1 MASNYDNSAWFY
13 DKLSRL
19 VYGKALINAQVYL
32 LQFVKPN
39 STILTAGGGTGWI
52 LEELAKIHPTGLKIT
67 YIEISSKMMALS
79 KKRWVADNEVTFI
92 NSAAEDVPVTTR
104 FDILITPFLFDNF
117 KEETL
122 QKIFGHL
129 HSQLKTGGM
138 WLNTDFQLS
147 GKWWQNVLLKSM
159 FIFFR
164 LLCNIET
171 STLPDIQHQFEI
183 NGYKIIA
190 ERTFFGDFIDSKAYS
205 QKLQAL

>member
-13 DKLSRL
+13 DRLSRL

-32 LQFVKPN
+32 LQFIKPN
-39 STILTAGGGTGWI
+39 SNILIVGGGTGWI

-67 YIEISSKMMALS
+67 YIEISANMMTLS
-79 KKRWVADNEVTFI
+79 KKRWVADNQVTFI
-92 NSAAEDVPVTTR
+92 NSAAEDVAATTR
-104 FDILITPFLFDNF
+104 FDVLITPFLFDNF

-122 QKIFGHL
+122 QKIFAHL
-129 HSQLKTGGM
+129 HAQLKTGGI

-164 LLCNIET
+164 LICGIET
-171 STLPDIQHQFEI
+171 SVLPDIEKEF
-183 NGYKIIA
+183 NLYKYNVIA
-190 ERTFFGDFIDSKAYS
+190 EKTFFGDFILSIAYNKS
-205 QKLQAL
+205 

>member
-13 DKLSRL
+13 DRLSRL
-19 VYGKALINAQVYL
+19 VYGKALVNAQVYL

-39 STILTAGGGTGWI
+39 STILIAGGGTGWI
-52 LEELAKIHPTGLKIT
+52 LEELAKIHPTGLTIT
-67 YIEISSKMMALS
+67 YIEISAKMMSLS
-79 KKRWVADNEVTFI
+79 KKRWRADNEVTFI
-92 NSAAEDVPVTTR
+92 NSAAEDVPATTR
-104 FDILITPFLFDNF
+104 FDVLITPFLFDNF

-129 HSQLKTGGM
+129 HFQLKASGM

-164 LLCNIET
+164 LICGIET
-171 STLPDIQHQFEI
+171 SVLPDIEKEF
-183 NGYKIIA
+183 NLYNYNIIA
-190 ERTFFGDFIDSKAYS
+190 EKTFFGDFILST
-205 QKLQAL
+205 ALRQ